1 LVGREA
7 SLGMTNGM
15 SKHVLDRWI
24 MAKLHEL
31 VKEVTEGLEN
41 YKLAEASRPIGDFIT
56 ELSQWYVR
64 RIRDRVKDGS
74 DEEKAAALGTLREVL
89 LTLSKLMAPFTPFI
103 AERVWQELE
112 AISYKLKAESI
123 HLQSWPTYH
132 AEHHDHTVLEQMAV
146 ARKIVEMGL
155 ALRAENKL
163 KVRQPLAALLM
174 NKESMSHE
182 LLQMIAE
189 ELNVKKVEFAE
200 YQEPGNGWMEK
211 VDGEIKVWLHT
222 TVDEQLKKEG
232 LLREVIRT
240 INQMRKEQKLTIAD
254 RVVISY
260 HTDDRELQ
268 QVFSEFGE
276 EIQKAV
282 LADQVVAEKVTEVAP
297 LEIEGKTVRLMLS
310 PG

>member
-1 LVGREA
+1 
-7 SLGMTNGM
+7 
-15 SKHVLDRWI
+15 
-24 MAKLHEL
+24 
-31 VKEVTEGLEN
+31 
-41 YKLAEASRPIGDFIT
+41 
-56 ELSQWYVR
+56 
-64 RIRDRVKDGS
+64 
-74 DEEKAAALGTLREVL
+74 
-89 LTLSKLMAPFTPFI
+89 
-103 AERVWQELE
+103 
-112 AISYKLKAESI
+112 
-123 HLQSWPTYH
+123 
-132 AEHHDHTVLEQMAV
+132 
-146 ARKIVEMGL
+146 
-155 ALRAENKL
+155 
-163 KVRQPLAALLM
+163 M